1 MPVERTLGRMS
12 AIVCAL
18 ATCAA
23 LVGAGTA
30 SASTTFDIRGKWQVV
45 AQGGS
50 PQSNTYDTIDLSS
63 GRFTGHGAGDP
74 PNQSVTWSVSG
85 TVNGNQI
92 SQTLVYTGGGYTAT
106 LTGTIAADG
115 NHMSGT
121 FNDSAG
127 HTGFAWSAT
136 RVSGSK
142 PVLGRSVTTAPVNGQ
157 VLVKLPGQGFAPL
170 GAAQQIPV
178 GALLDTTGG
187 TVRLTS
193 AVNTR
198 GKVQSGDFAGGV
210 FRVGQSRSGGGLT
223 DLSLSGGSFVGCAT
237 GAGTRALA
245 ARSSRV
251 VRRLRGRAK
260 GRFRTRGR
268 YSAATVRGTNWTV
281 EDRCDGTLT
290 TVRTGVVAVNDFRK
304 HRNVTVRA
312 GHTYLARAP

>member
-1 MPVERTLGRMS
+1 MS
-12 AIVCAL
+12 AVVCAL

-23 LVGAGTA
+23 LGGAGTA

-45 AQGGS
+45 AQGGA

-74 PNQSVTWSVSG
+74 PLQSVTWNVSG
-85 TVNGNQI
+85 TVTGNHI
-92 SQTLVYTGGGYTAT
+92 VMTIVYTNSNYSATAT
-106 LTGTIAADG
+106 ATIAADG

-121 FNDSAG
+121 FDDTAG
-127 HTGFAWSAT
+127 HNGFAWSST
-136 RVSGSK
+136 RLTGPPSSK
-142 PVLGRSVTTAPVNGQ
+142 PVLGRAVTTAPVSGQ

-170 GAAQQIPV
+170 SALQQIPV
-178 GALLDTTGG
+178 GSLLDTTGG
-187 TVRLTS
+187 TVRLSS

-198 GKVQSGDFAGGV
+198 GKLQSGDFGGGV

-223 DLSLSGGSFVGCAT
+223 DLSLSGGSFAACAT
-237 GAGTRALA
+237 GAGRRASA

-268 YSAATVRGTNWTV
+268 YSAATVRGTNWSV

-290 TVRTGVVAVNDFRK
+290 RVTTGVVAVNDFRR